1 MENNNNNNKKKTKKQ
16 KNGASQMAQ
25 WLKAL
30 AAKPDHVSLIL
41 GMHPANCL
49 LASGYIL
56 QGRQADT
63 H

>member
-1 MENNNNNNKKKTKKQ
+1 
-16 KNGASQMAQ
+16 MAQ